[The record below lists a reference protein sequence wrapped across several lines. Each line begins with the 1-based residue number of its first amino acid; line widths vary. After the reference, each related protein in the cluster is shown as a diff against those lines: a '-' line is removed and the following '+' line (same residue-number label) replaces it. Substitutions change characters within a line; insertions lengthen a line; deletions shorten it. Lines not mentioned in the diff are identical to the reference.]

1 MTPLGQER
9 GRHIARTTATGKA
22 YTVVYTPRR
31 TREAQAKIVN
41 AWIAAGRPK
50 IPAGIA
56 FRCEVVAAWPRPKS
70 HVKADGTLT
79 SAGLAMPYPTKPD
92 VDNVLKLVLDAL
104 QPECFPDDARC
115 HTATAKKVYADA
127 PYLEITLRW

>member
-9 GRHIARTTATGKA
+9 GRHVIRTTSTGKP
-22 YTVVYTPRR
+22 YSTVYLPRR
-31 TREAQAKIVN
+31 TRDAQRQ
-41 AWIAAGRPK
+41 IAQEWRAQGSPT
-50 IPAGIA
+50 IPPGVPFA
-56 FRCEVVAAWPRPKS
+56 CEVVAAWPRPKS
-70 HVKADGTLT
+70 HTKADGTLT

-104 QPECFPDDARC
+104 QPVCFPDDARC
-115 HTATAKKVYADA
+115 HTATASKVYADG